1 MKKQKEK
8 LRRQSHLPSHQKEY
22 SEPKLYKETKESV
35 LRKLKD
41 NDERN
46 QKWYKD
52 EERGHV
58 LGLEESIL
66 SKWLYNLK

>member
-22 SEPKLYKETKESV
+22 SETKLYKGTKESV

-46 QKWYKD
+46 QK
-52 EERGHV
+52 
-58 LGLEESIL
+58 
-66 SKWLYNLK
+66 